1 MSRFP
6 ESATALFAASAAAL
20 LALPALAEEAGAR
33 FDIAAFDVS
42 AFDVSGIGREATE
55 EEIAG
60 WDIDVFFDGDNAPE
74 GRGTAIEGEDLYVQ
88 LCAVCHGD
96 FGEGAGRWPELSGG
110 QGTLDTE
117 HPVKTVGSFWPYAGT
132 LVDYIYRAMPYGFG
146 QSLSPDELYA
156 ITAYVLYLNDVI
168 DEDFELN
175 QDTLR
180 EVRMPNE
187 DGFYPDDREEAEAH
201 FWQDEPCMENCAEGE
216 AEIVMRATVLDVTP
230 DGDTGGVAI
239 D

>member
-1 MSRFP
+1 MSRCP
-6 ESATALFAASAAAL
+6 ELFAAGAVAAAL
-20 LALPALAEEAGAR
+20 FIPLSAIGDEASSFELAVFGPG
-33 FDIAAFDVS
+33 AFDVG
-42 AFDVSGIGREATE
+42 DIGREATE

-60 WDIDVFFDGDNAPE
+60 WDIDVFHDGDNAPE
-74 GRGTAIEGEDLYVQ
+74 GRGTAAEGEDLYVQ

-96 FGEGAGRWPELSGG
+96 FGEGAGRWPELAGG
-110 QGTLDTE
+110 AGTLGTE
-117 HPVKTVGSFWPYAGT
+117 HPVKTVGSYWPYAGT

-146 QSLSPDELYA
+146 QSLEPDELYA
-156 ITAYVLYLNDVI
+156 ISAYILYLNDVV

-175 QDTLR
+175 QDSLR

-187 DGFYPDDREEAEAH
+187 DGFHPDDREEVEAH
-201 FWQDEPCMENCAEGE
+201 FWQDTPCMENCAEGE

-230 DGDTGGVAI
+230 DGDGGGAAAI